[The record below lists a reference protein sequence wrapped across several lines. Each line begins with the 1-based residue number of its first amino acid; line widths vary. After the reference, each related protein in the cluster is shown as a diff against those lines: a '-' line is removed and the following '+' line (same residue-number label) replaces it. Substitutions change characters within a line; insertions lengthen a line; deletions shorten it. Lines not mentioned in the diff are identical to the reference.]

1 MQENSKELQKVRKW
15 TRLDMEI
22 QRLHGSRV
30 SKGMSL
36 VWVGWARHA
45 CAVAWAPKM
54 AHGRSVPPSTLT
66 VRVSSPLFLSVAAL
80 QISTMNSSSRR
91 CLGLEDVFDFT

>member
-1 MQENSKELQKVRKW
+1 MIEENSKELQKV
-15 TRLDMEI
+15 DMEI

-45 CAVAWAPKM
+45 CAVA
-54 AHGRSVPPSTLT
+54 
-66 VRVSSPLFLSVAAL
+66 
-80 QISTMNSSSRR
+80 
-91 CLGLEDVFDFT
+91 

>member
-1 MQENSKELQKVRKW
+1 MKENSKELQKVRKW

-36 VWVGWARHA
+36 VWVGGMGTARMRR
-45 CAVAWAPKM
+45 AVGP
-54 AHGRSVPPSTLT
+54 
-66 VRVSSPLFLSVAAL
+66 
-80 QISTMNSSSRR
+80 
-91 CLGLEDVFDFT
+91 

>member
-1 MQENSKELQKVRKW
+1 MQETSKELQKVRKW

-54 AHGRSVPPSTLT
+54 AHGRSRSVSPSTLT

-80 QISTMNSSSRR
+80 QISTMNSSSRS
-91 CLGLEDVFDFT
+91 CLGLEGGF